1 MRGGA
6 AMRRVLGIICYVL
19 SIAASAAAGYFSYR
33 AYYQKIS
40 YEQGL
45 LTFVP
50 LFIVSYWFSTF
61 YGQLISPKGGD
72 LLIPKWLNNILYWF
86 STLVSVA
93 LIAFWGYMV
102 YDKKLY
108 LTI

>member
-1 MRGGA
+1 
-6 AMRRVLGIICYVL
+6 MRRVLGIICYVL
-19 SIAASAAAGYFSYR
+19 SMAANGAAGYFSYQ
-33 AYYQKIS
+33 AYDLSIS
-40 YEQGL
+40 YEKGL
-45 LTFVP
+45 LIFVP

-61 YGQLISPKGGD
+61 YGQLIAPKGRD
-72 LLIPKWLNNILYWF
+72 LLIPKWLNNVLYWL

-108 LTI
+108 LAL